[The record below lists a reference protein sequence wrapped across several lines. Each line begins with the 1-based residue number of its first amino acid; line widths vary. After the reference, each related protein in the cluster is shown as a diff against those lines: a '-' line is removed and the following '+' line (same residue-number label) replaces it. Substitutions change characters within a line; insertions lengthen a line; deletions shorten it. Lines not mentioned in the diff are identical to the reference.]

1 MWLKKRKCLT
11 VLKPRR
17 LKPRC
22 WDNWFQDSPRAAGG
36 SLAIFAIPWLV
47 RASLSPIS
55 CSVVASLCV
64 CVRMSE
70 CPLSIRTPV
79 SHTGQGPNH
88 SLVLT
93 CSSAKISLPNK
104 ATFTDAGGQ
113 DFISHGELATE
124 GRHNSTHKIWLK
136 GFLCSPSVG
145 GLGSTGCGVRWP
157 GRKLSLTVCVSVGKV
172 PALLPY
178 Q

>member
-1 MWLKKRKCLT
+1 MSHSSKAQKAET
-11 VLKPRR
+11 QVLGQLVPG
-17 LKPRC
+17 L
-22 WDNWFQDSPRAAGG
+22 SPSCRGFTG
-36 SLAIFAIPWLV
+36 HLCHSLACTCLPVSNFMFSGGLPV
-47 RASLSPIS
+47 
-55 CSVVASLCV
+55 CV
-64 CVRMSE
+64 CVCMSE

-145 GLGSTGCGVRWP
+145 GLGSTCCGV
-157 GRKLSLTVCVSVGKV
+157 
-172 PALLPY
+172 
-178 Q
+178 